1 MVNLALLGA
10 GRIREVHA
18 QAVVDQAGCAVS
30 AVEAVLPDSRVD
42 SVVICPPTATY
53 FDLIERFACA
63 DKAIFCERPIELDV
77 ARARARI
84 DVIRETKGRHRS
96 CLPLI
101 VALIHISALC
111 VRQLMLAGGVGKVEM
126 LMIISWDPAPPPPS
140 YIAMSSGIFCDMTIH
155 DFDMVCF
162 LLDE

>member
-111 VRQLMLAGGVGKVEM
+111 VRQLMLAGGGRQGGNAHDHQ
-126 LMIISWDPAPPPPS
+126 LGSCPAAALL
-140 YIAMSSGIFCDMTIH
+140 YRDVQWH
-155 DFDMVCF
+155 F
-162 LLDE
+162 L